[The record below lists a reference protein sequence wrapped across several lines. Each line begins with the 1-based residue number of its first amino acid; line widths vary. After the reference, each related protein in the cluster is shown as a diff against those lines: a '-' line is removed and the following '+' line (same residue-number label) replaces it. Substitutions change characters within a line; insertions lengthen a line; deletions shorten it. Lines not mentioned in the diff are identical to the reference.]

1 MILFNKKFLSK
12 QQVINLLRENYHI
25 LILFLIMLI
34 SLFFNLFNI
43 SQYGYGNEYYAAAI
57 KSMSENFKNFFFV
70 SFDPAGMLSID
81 KPPLGFWI
89 QTLSVLILGYSGL
102 ALLLPQALAS
112 TASCFMMYVLVSKH
126 FGKISG
132 LISAFVFSITP
143 AVVVASRNNTVDMQ
157 LVFVLLLSIYF
168 LFKSIEKES
177 PKYLYIAGILIGLGF
192 NIKMLQA
199 YMYLPAIC
207 ITYLIFAK
215 GKFMKKLLD
224 GVISCV
230 IMLCISFSWAIFVDL
245 YPSENRPYVG
255 SSDSNSVME
264 LIIDHNGL
272 ERIYGSSNKANPQ
285 NSNDKNIGP
294 TNDGTHSKSNSHAS
308 NDKPKNPSSSNA
320 NINRNTNKINPQNN
334 NTPPNSLGKTSS
346 NKNSSG
352 GRDSISDPSPFRLWS
367 NELYG
372 QVSWLIIF
380 CIFAII
386 SCIKKFSKKDLS
398 IENSVLAFWTL
409 NFFTMFIFFSFAG
422 YFHRYYL
429 CMFAPSISALFGIE
443 FVKMFKDFKST
454 DCLKS
459 SLLIL
464 AFFCTS
470 TVQLKYIDDY
480 PKLTESLFFVCLG
493 LSLLT
498 LITIFINYIKSNK
511 YLMLCE
517 GLFLISAL
525 IICPLYWAT
534 TPVKYVPSNFV
545 KPYAGPE
552 LASDNSNNKSHSS
565 SNTSLQDY
573 LVKNYKEGS
582 FLVVSRSTS
591 DVDSFIIN
599 TGLPAYAYGGFSG
612 SDNSLTL
619 DKLKEYVS
627 EGKIT
632 YFLVS
637 NKGNDSD
644 IIDYVKENATLIDPS
659 EYGSNSSNNSLYLFE

>member
-1 MILFNKKFLSK
+1 MTLFNKKFLSK
-12 QQVINLLRENYHI
+12 QQIINSLKENYHI
-25 LILFLIMLI
+25 VLLFLIMLV

-89 QTLSVLILGYSGL
+89 QTLSVLIFGYNGF
-102 ALLLPQALAS
+102 AMLLPQALAS
-112 TASCFMMYVLVSKH
+112 TASCLMMYILVSKH

-157 LVFVLLLSIYF
+157 LVFVLLISIYF
-168 LFKSIEKES
+168 LFKSIEKDS

-199 YMYLPAIC
+199 YMYMPALC

-215 GKFMKKLLD
+215 GRFMKKLFN
-224 GVISCV
+224 GIIASI
-230 IMLCISFSWAIFVDL
+230 IMLCISFSWAILVDL

-255 SSDSNSVME
+255 SSTSNSVME
-264 LIIDHNGL
+264 LIIDHNGV
-272 ERIYGSSNKANPQ
+272 ERISGTSTKINSSKPNNKNINSDDNNPNFNSGGHAPKDKHNLA
-285 NSNDKNIGP
+285 NSNNNIS
-294 TNDGTHSKSNSHAS
+294 TNNS
-308 NDKPKNPSSSNA
+308 
-320 NINRNTNKINPQNN
+320 INPQPNN
-334 NTPPNSLGKTSS
+334 APPNSLEVNSS

-352 GRDSISDPSPFRLWS
+352 GRDSISTPSILRLWS

-372 QVSWLIIF
+372 QISWLIIF
-380 CIFAII
+380 CIFTML
-386 SCIKKFSKKDLS
+386 SFIKKFRKNDLS
-398 IENSVLAFWTL
+398 IENSTLTFWIL

-429 CMFAPSISALFGIE
+429 CMFAPSISALFGIG
-443 FVKMFKDFKST
+443 FVKMLNDFKLNNS
-454 DCLKS
+454 LKS
-459 SLLIL
+459 FLLPL
-464 AFFCTS
+464 AFFCTNMI
-470 TVQLKYIDDY
+470 QLRYIDNY
-480 PKLTESLFFVCLG
+480 SILTEILFLFCLA
-493 LSLLT
+493 LSLIA
-498 LITIFINYIKSNK
+498 LIPICINYLNSNK
-511 YLMLCE
+511 YCIFF
-517 GLFLISAL
+517 GALFLMSAL
-525 IICPLYWAT
+525 IVCPLYWAL

-552 LASDNSNNKSHSS
+552 LASDNSNKKNSS
-565 SNTSLQDY
+565 SNNSLQDY

-582 FLVVSRSTS
+582 FLVTSQSTS

-612 SDNSLTL
+612 SDKSLTL
-619 DKLKEYVS
+619 DKLKKYIS
-627 EGKIT
+627 DGKIT

-637 NKGNDSD
+637 NRSNNSD
-644 IIDYVKENATLIDPS
+644 IINYVKENATLIDPS
-659 EYGSNSSNNSLYLFE
+659 EYESNSSNKSLYLF

>member
-1 MILFNKKFLSK
+1 MTIFNKKFLSK
-12 QQVINLLRENYHI
+12 PQIINILKENYHI
-25 LILFLIMLI
+25 VILFLIVLV

-89 QTLSVLILGYSGL
+89 QTLSVLIFGYSGF
-102 ALLLPQALAS
+102 AMLLPQALAS
-112 TASCFMMYVLVSKH
+112 TASCFMMYILVSKH

-199 YMYLPAIC
+199 YMYMPALC

-215 GKFMKKLLD
+215 GRFVKKLFN
-224 GVISCV
+224 GIIASI
-230 IMLCISFSWAIFVDL
+230 IMLCISFSWAILVDL
-245 YPSENRPYVG
+245 YPSHNRPYVG

-264 LIIDHNGL
+264 LIVDHNGL
-272 ERIYGSSNKANPQ
+272 ERIYGSNIK
-285 NSNDKNIGP
+285 NSSPHTNDKNSTLNNGP
-294 TNDGTHSKSNSHAS
+294 NSKSNNHATT
-308 NDKPKNPSSSNA
+308 NKPNHFNNNNINPPKN
-320 NINRNTNKINPQNN
+320 NTQ
-334 NTPPNSLGKTSS
+334 PNSLGNNPS
-346 NKNSSG
+346 NKNSGG

-372 QVSWLIIF
+372 QISWLIIF
-380 CIFAII
+380 CIFTII
-386 SCIKKFSKKDLS
+386 SCIKKFTKKDLS
-398 IENSVLAFWTL
+398 IENSELAFWTL

-429 CMFAPSISALFGIE
+429 CMFAPSISALFGIG
-443 FVKMFKDFKST
+443 FVKMLNDFKHNNS
-454 DCLKS
+454 LKS
-459 SLLIL
+459 FLLPL
-464 AFFCTS
+464 AFFCTNMI
-470 TVQLKYIDDY
+470 QLRYINNY
-480 PKLTESLFFVCLG
+480 SILTEILFLFCSA
-493 LSLLT
+493 LSLIA
-498 LITIFINYIKSNK
+498 LIPIFINYLKSNK
-511 YLMLCE
+511 YCMVF
-517 GLFLISAL
+517 GTLFLMSAL

-552 LASDNSNNKSHSS
+552 LASDNSNNKNHSS
-565 SNTSLQDY
+565 YNTSLQDY
-573 LVKNYKEGS
+573 LVKNYKQGS

-612 SDNSLTL
+612 SDKSLTL

-632 YFLVS
+632 YFFIS

-644 IIDYVKENATLIDPS
+644 IIEYVKENATLIDSS

>member
-1 MILFNKKFLSK
+1 MTIFNKKFLSK
-12 QQVINLLRENYHI
+12 SQIINILKENYHI
-25 LILFLIMLI
+25 VILFLIVLI

-70 SFDPAGMLSID
+70 SFDPAGMLSLD

-89 QTLSVLILGYSGL
+89 QTLSVLILGYNGL
-102 ALLLPQALAS
+102 AMLLPQALAS
-112 TASCFMMYVLVSKH
+112 TASCFMMYILVSKY

-215 GKFMKKLLD
+215 SKFIKKLLD
-224 GVISCV
+224 GIISC
-230 IMLCISFSWAIFVDL
+230 ILMLCISFSWAIFVDL
-245 YPSENRPYVG
+245 YPSHNRPYVG

-264 LIIDHNGL
+264 LIVDHNGL
-272 ERIYGSSNKANPQ
+272 ERIYGS
-285 NSNDKNIGP
+285 NSKNGSQHPNDKNI
-294 TNDGTHSKSNSHAS
+294 TLNNDHNSRSNNHAPANRTDHVNNNNS
-308 NDKPKNPSSSNA
+308 NIDKNA
-320 NINRNTNKINPQNN
+320 DNINSPNN
-334 NTPPNSLGKTSS
+334 NTPPNSLGKTPSS
-346 NKNSSG
+346 KNSGG
-352 GRDSISDPSPFRLWS
+352 GRDSISEPSPFRLWS

-372 QVSWLIIF
+372 QISWLIIF
-380 CIFAII
+380 CIFTII

-398 IENSVLAFWTL
+398 IENSQFTFWAL

-429 CMFAPSISALFGIE
+429 CMFAPSISALFGIG
-443 FVKMFKDFKST
+443 FVKMLNDFKHNNS
-454 DCLKS
+454 LKS
-459 SLLIL
+459 FLLPL
-464 AFFCTS
+464 AFFCTNMI
-470 TVQLKYIDDY
+470 QLRYINNY
-480 PKLTESLFFVCLG
+480 SILTEILFLFCLA
-493 LSLLT
+493 LSLIG
-498 LITIFINYIKSNK
+498 LIIIFINYIKPNK
-511 YLMLCE
+511 YYMFL
-517 GLFLISAL
+517 GALFLMSAL
-525 IICPLYWAT
+525 IICPLYWAI

-565 SNTSLQDY
+565 TNALLQNY
-573 LVKNYKEGS
+573 LVKNYKKGS

-612 SDNSLTL
+612 SDKSLTL

-637 NKGNDSD
+637 NRGNDSD
-644 IIDYVKENATLIDPS
+644 IINYVKENATLINPS

>member
-1 MILFNKKFLSK
+1 MTIFNKKFLSK
-12 QQVINLLRENYHI
+12 PQIINILQQNYHI
-25 LILFLIMLI
+25 LILFLIMLV
-34 SLFFNLFNI
+34 SLYFNLFNI

-89 QTLSVLILGYSGL
+89 QTLSVLIFGYNGL
-102 ALLLPQALAS
+102 AMLLPQALAS
-112 TASCFMMYVLVSKH
+112 TASCFMMYILVSKY

-215 GKFMKKLLD
+215 GKFVKKLLD
-224 GVISCV
+224 GLISCI

-245 YPSENRPYVG
+245 YPSYNRPYVG

-264 LIIDHNGL
+264 LIVDHNGL
-272 ERIYGSSNKANPQ
+272 ERIYGS
-285 NSNDKNIGP
+285 NSKNGSPHPNDKNI
-294 TNDGTHSKSNSHAS
+294 TLNNDHNSRSNNHAPANRPDPVNNNNS
-308 NDKPKNPSSSNA
+308 NIDKNA
-320 NINRNTNKINPQNN
+320 DNINPPTN
-334 NTPPNSLGKTSS
+334 NTPENSLGKTPS
-346 NKNSSG
+346 NKNSGG

-372 QVSWLIIF
+372 QISWLIIF
-380 CIFAII
+380 CIFTII

-398 IENSVLAFWTL
+398 IENSQLTFWAL

-429 CMFAPSISALFGIE
+429 CMFAPSISALFGIG
-443 FVKMFKDFKST
+443 FVKMLNDFKHNNS
-454 DCLKS
+454 LKS
-459 SLLIL
+459 FLLPL
-464 AFFCTS
+464 AFFCTNMI
-470 TVQLKYIDDY
+470 QLRYINNY
-480 PKLTESLFFVCLG
+480 SILTKILFLLCLA
-493 LSLLT
+493 LSLIG
-498 LITIFINYIKSNK
+498 LIIIFINYIKSNK
-511 YLMLCE
+511 YFMFL
-517 GLFLISAL
+517 GALFLMSAL

-565 SNTSLQDY
+565 SNASLQNY
-573 LVKNYKEGS
+573 LVQNYKEGS

-612 SDNSLTL
+612 SDKSLTL

-637 NKGNDSD
+637 NRGNDSD
-644 IIDYVKENATLIDPS
+644 IINYVKENATLIDPS

>member
-1 MILFNKKFLSK
+1 MTIFNKKFLSK
-12 QQVINLLRENYHI
+12 PQIINILKENYHI
-25 LILFLIMLI
+25 VILFLIVLV

-89 QTLSVLILGYSGL
+89 QTLSVLIFGYSGF
-102 ALLLPQALAS
+102 AMLLPQALAS
-112 TASCFMMYVLVSKH
+112 TASCLMMYILVSKH

-192 NIKMLQA
+192 NIKMLQS
-199 YMYLPAIC
+199 YMYMPALC

-215 GKFMKKLLD
+215 GRFVKKLFN
-224 GVISCV
+224 GIIASI
-230 IMLCISFSWAIFVDL
+230 IMLSISFSWAIFVDL
-245 YPSENRPYVG
+245 YPSHNRPYVG

-264 LIIDHNGL
+264 LIVDHNGL
-272 ERIYGSSNKANPQ
+272 ERIYGSNSKNSSLH
-285 NSNDKNIGP
+285 SNDKNSTLNNGP
-294 TNDGTHSKSNSHAS
+294 NSKSNNHATT
-308 NDKPKNPSSSNA
+308 NKPDHFANNNA
-320 NINRNTNKINPQNN
+320 NVDRNDNNINPQNN
-334 NTPPNSLGKTSS
+334 NTPPNSLGNNPS
-346 NKNSSG
+346 NKNSGG

-372 QVSWLIIF
+372 QISWLIIF
-380 CIFAII
+380 CIFTII
-386 SCIKKFSKKDLS
+386 SYIKKFTKKDLS
-398 IENSVLAFWTL
+398 IENSELAFWTL

-429 CMFAPSISALFGIE
+429 CMFAPSISALFGIG
-443 FVKMFKDFKST
+443 FVKMLNDFKHTNS
-454 DCLKS
+454 LKS
-459 SLLIL
+459 FLLPL
-464 AFFCTS
+464 AFFCTNMI
-470 TVQLKYIDDY
+470 QLRYINNY
-480 PKLTESLFFVCLG
+480 SILTEILFLFCSA
-493 LSLLT
+493 LSLIG
-498 LITIFINYIKSNK
+498 LIPIFINYLKSNK
-511 YLMLCE
+511 YCMVF
-517 GLFLISAL
+517 GTLFLMSAL

-552 LASDNSNNKSHSS
+552 LASDNSNNKNHSS
-565 SNTSLQDY
+565 YNTSLQDY
-573 LVKNYKEGS
+573 LVKNYKQGS

-612 SDNSLTL
+612 SDKSLTL

-632 YFLVS
+632 YFFIS

-644 IIDYVKENATLIDPS
+644 IIEYVKENATLIDSS